1 MQQATAQGIIARG
14 ADGNGMW
21 SVTAP
26 KRSEIAANTIAA
38 RVLPD
43 VEFEFTL
50 AGAIHS
56 VVVRGVI
63 SV

>member
-1 MQQATAQGIIARG
+1 
-14 ADGNGMW
+14 MW

-26 KRSEIAANTIAA
+26 KRSEIAANAIAN

-43 VEFEFTL
+43 VKFEFTL

-56 VVVRGVI
+56 VTVRGVI